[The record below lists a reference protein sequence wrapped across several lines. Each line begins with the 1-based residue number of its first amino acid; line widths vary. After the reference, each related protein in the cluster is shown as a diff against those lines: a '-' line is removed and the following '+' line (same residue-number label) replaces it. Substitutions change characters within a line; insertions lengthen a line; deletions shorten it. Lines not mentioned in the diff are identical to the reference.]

1 MTADRFPVETGHI
14 LLFARSIGDA
24 NPLYTD
30 TSAAAEAG
38 FDGVLAPPTFV
49 QASAQFDPTY
59 PLRPQPDKVW
69 FGSGSTPSGLSK
81 PRPEAGDGAEGGNG
95 AAKAEGSS
103 GSSGSGSSG
112 GSRRGGG
119 GGGGT
124 GLHAEQR
131 YEYHRP
137 LIAGEVLT
145 ASTQAGK
152 TWTKEGRRGG
162 NLRFSEMVTE
172 YRDQDGELVVTATS
186 VGVATERV
194 VESVVESVVENVVE
208 QEGS

>member
-1 MTADRFPVETGHI
+1 MPADHFPVETGHV
-14 LLFARSIGDA
+14 LMFARSIGDA

-30 TSAAAEAG
+30 PSAAAEAG

-49 QASAQFDPTY
+49 QASAQFTEGY
-59 PLRPQPDKVW
+59 PLRPQPGKVW

-81 PRPEAGDGAEGGNG
+81 SRPAAE
-95 AAKAEGSS
+95 E
-103 GSSGSGSSG
+103 GSGSSG
-112 GSRRGGG
+112 GGGRG

-137 LIAGEVLT
+137 LVAGDVLSAT
-145 ASTQAGK
+145 TKSGR
-152 TWTKEGRRGG
+152 TWTKQGRRGG
-162 NLRFSEMVTE
+162 NLRFAEQVTE

-186 VGVATERV
+186 VSVATERV
-194 VESVVESVVENVVE
+194 VEQE
-208 QEGS
+208 EGS

>member
-30 TSAAAEAG
+30 PEAAAEAG

-59 PLRPQPDKVW
+59 PLRPQPGKVW

-81 PRPEAGDGAEGGNG
+81 PRPEAGDGNG

-103 GSSGSGSSG
+103 SG
-112 GSRRGGG
+112 GSRRGG

-137 LIAGEVLT
+137 LVAGEVLT

-194 VESVVESVVENVVE
+194 VE

>member
-30 TSAAAEAG
+30 PAAAAEAG

-59 PLRPQPDKVW
+59 PLRPQPGKVW

-81 PRPEAGDGAEGGNG
+81 PRPEAEGGNDGNDGNDGNG
-95 AAKAEGSS
+95 AAKAEGS
-103 GSSGSGSSG
+103 GSGSS

-137 LIAGEVLT
+137 LVAGEVLT

-194 VESVVESVVENVVE
+194 VE

>member
-30 TSAAAEAG
+30 PAAAAEAG

-59 PLRPQPDKVW
+59 PLRPQPGKVW

-81 PRPEAGDGAEGGNG
+81 PRPAPGDGAGDGADGNG
-95 AAKAEGSS
+95 AAKAEGS
-103 GSSGSGSSG
+103 GSSG
-112 GSRRGGG
+112 GSRRG

-137 LIAGEVLT
+137 LVAGEVLT

-194 VESVVESVVENVVE
+194 VE

>member
-1 MTADRFPVETGHI
+1 MTERFPIETGHI
-14 LLFARSIGDA
+14 LLFARSIGDT

-30 TSAAAEAG
+30 DGAAAAAG
-38 FDGVLAPPTFV
+38 YDGVLAPPTFV
-49 QASAQFDPTY
+49 QASAQFSPDY
-59 PLRPQPDKVW
+59 PLRPQPGKVW

-81 PRPEAGDGAEGGNG
+81 PRPGDGVGAGNGNG
-95 AAKAEGSS
+95 APAGDEAAS
-103 GSSGSGSSG
+103 GPGSGSGRSSASG
-112 GSRRGGG
+112 GSGGGG

-137 LIAGEVLT
+137 LVAGDVLSSVT
-145 ASTQAGK
+145 RSGK
-152 TWTKEGRRGG
+152 TWTKQGRRGG
-162 NLRFSEMVTE
+162 NLRFGELITE

-186 VGVATERV
+186 VTVATERV
-194 VESVVESVVENVVE
+194 VE